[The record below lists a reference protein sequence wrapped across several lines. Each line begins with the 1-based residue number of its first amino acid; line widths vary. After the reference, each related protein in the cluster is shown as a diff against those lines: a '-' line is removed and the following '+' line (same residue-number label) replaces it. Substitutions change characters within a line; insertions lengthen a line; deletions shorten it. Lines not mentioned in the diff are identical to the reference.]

1 MSEDRVTIQIEGGIA
16 EVTLNRPDKLNAF
29 DAAMFE
35 AVVAA
40 GERLMTEPGLRAVVL
55 TGAGRGFCAG
65 IDTGQLAAFAR
76 DLSAIKAEML
86 APPDGQAANRFQRP
100 CTIWA
105 DLPVPVI
112 AALHGVCYGAGMQ
125 LALGADIRIAGPDA
139 QLSIMESRWGLVPD
153 MGLTKLLPGLMRA
166 DQALELILTAR
177 VLEAPEAQALGLVTR
192 LAEDALQAAR
202 DTARAI
208 AARSPEAARGA
219 KALVRTA
226 WPGGDAH
233 LALEARLQ
241 AAIMGSP
248 NQIEAVMAGM
258 QKREPRFTGPS

>member
-1 MSEDRVTIQIEGGIA
+1 MSEDRVSITIEGGIA

-29 DAAMFE
+29 DTAMFA
-35 AVVAA
+35 AVAEA
-40 GERLMTEPGLRAVVL
+40 GERLMAEPGLRAVVL

-65 IDTGQLAAFAR
+65 IDTAQLGAFAR
-76 DLSAIKAEML
+76 DIAAIKAEML
-86 APPDGQAANRFQRP
+86 NPPAGQAANRFQRP
-100 CTIWA
+100 CTVWA

-112 AALHGVCYGAGMQ
+112 AALHGVCFGAGMQ

-139 QLSIMESRWGLVPD
+139 RLSIMESRWGLVPD

-166 DQALELILTAR
+166 DQALELILSAR
-177 VLEAPEAQALGLVTR
+177 VLDAAEAQALGLVTR
-192 LAEDALQAAR
+192 LADDPLAAAR

-219 KALVRTA
+219 KALVRAA

-241 AAIMGSP
+241 AAIMGSA

-258 QKREPRFTGPS
+258 QKREPHFT

>member
-1 MSEDRVTIQIEGGIA
+1 MNDRVTITIQDGIA

-29 DAAMFE
+29 DTAMFE
-35 AVVAA
+35 AVSAA
-40 GERLMTEPGLRAVVL
+40 GERLRDEPGLRAVIL

-65 IDTGQLAAFAR
+65 LDTGMLMEFAR
-76 DLSAIKAEML
+76 DLKALRQEIVT
-86 APPDGQAANRFQRP
+86 PPQGRAANRFQHP

-125 LALGADIRIAGPDA
+125 LALGADLRIAAPDT
-139 QLSIMESRWGLVPD
+139 QLSIMETRWGLIPD

-177 VLEAPEAQALGLVTR
+177 VLDATEGQALGLITR
-192 LAEDALQAAR
+192 LADQPLETAR
-202 DTARAI
+202 ETARAI
-208 AARSPEAARGA
+208 ASRSPEATRGA
-219 KALVRTA
+219 KALVRAA

-241 AAIMGSP
+241 AAIIGSA

-258 QKREPRFTGPS
+258 QKRAPTFR